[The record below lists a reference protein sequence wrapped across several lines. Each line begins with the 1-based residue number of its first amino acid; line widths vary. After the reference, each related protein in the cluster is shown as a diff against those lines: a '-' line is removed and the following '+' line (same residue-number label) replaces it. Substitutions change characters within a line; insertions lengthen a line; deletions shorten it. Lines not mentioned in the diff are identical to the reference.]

1 MAKRVYPTVPIP
13 AVGAIVVGSEG
24 VLLALRDIDPAK
36 GLWSIPGGII
46 KTGETLRNALSREVL
61 EETGVQIDI
70 IEMITAADVILH
82 DSDGGVEYHF
92 IWILYLAKALSEELS
107 YESPEAEAKW
117 FPLNGLPSDEMPPEV
132 LDLILKMSDRIREIH

>member
-1 MAKRVYPTVPIP
+1 
-13 AVGAIVVGSEG
+13 
-24 VLLALRDIDPAK
+24 
-36 GLWSIPGGII
+36 
-46 KTGETLRNALSREVL
+46 
-61 EETGVQIDI
+61 
-70 IEMITAADVILH
+70 MITAADVILH

-107 YESPEAEAKW
+107 YGSPEAEAKW